1 MTTDA
6 ETWALVD
13 DQRRR
18 TIALLG
24 SLSPAD
30 WDTPSLCSDWT
41 VKDVV
46 GHLAWQR
53 AASSASSLPGT
64 IAAMLR
70 ARGSMDAAIS
80 DLATRWAARRS
91 VDELL
96 GEVRLLPGHHR
107 TVIGTTVINHLID
120 AIVHHHDIALALGRG
135 LDADPDAAAVA
146 ADSTW
151 SLPKGFTLPVTRRL
165 TAFRWRATDTDWDRG
180 DGPLIEGPMAAIE
193 CLLMGREAA
202 GAHLSGPGLASAL
215 AAVADPAIA

>member
-18 TIALLG
+18 TIALLE

-30 WDTPSLCSDWT
+30 WDAPSLCTDWT
-41 VKDVV
+41 VKDLV

-80 DLATRWAARRS
+80 DLATRWAAGRS
-91 VDELL
+91 ADALVA
-96 GEVRLLPGHHR
+96 EVRQLPGHHR
-107 TVIGTTVINHLID
+107 IVIGTTVANHLID

-135 LDADPDAAAVA
+135 LDADPAAAAVA

-165 TAFRWRATDTDWDRG
+165 VAFRWRATDTNWDLG
-180 DGPLIEGPMAAIE
+180 EGPLVEGPMVAIE
-193 CLLMGREAA
+193 CALMGRAAA
-202 GAHLSGPGLASAL
+202 GAHLSGPGLTQAL
-215 AAVADPAIA
+215 EVVGSPA

>member
-53 AASSASSLPGT
+53 AASSASSLP
-64 IAAMLR
+64 
-70 ARGSMDAAIS
+70 
-80 DLATRWAARRS
+80 
-91 VDELL
+91 
-96 GEVRLLPGHHR
+96 
-107 TVIGTTVINHLID
+107 
-120 AIVHHHDIALALGRG
+120 
-135 LDADPDAAAVA
+135 
-146 ADSTW
+146 
-151 SLPKGFTLPVTRRL
+151 
-165 TAFRWRATDTDWDRG
+165 
-180 DGPLIEGPMAAIE
+180 LIEGPMVAIE

-202 GAHLSGPGLASAL
+202 GAHLSGPGLASAS

>member
-30 WDTPSLCSDWT
+30 WDAPSLCSDWT

-70 ARGSMDAAIS
+70 GRGSMDAAIS

-120 AIVHHHDIALALGRG
+120 AIVGARGCRSAPVRPGPGLGVGCGRRPG
-135 LDADPDAAAVA
+135 D
-146 ADSTW
+146 
-151 SLPKGFTLPVTRRL
+151 RL
-165 TAFRWRATDTDWDRG
+165 TAKTSSGVGPPLDSQMPSNVSSYPWCARG
-180 DGPLIEGPMAAIE
+180 NWTP
-193 CLLMGREAA
+193 
-202 GAHLSGPGLASAL
+202 
-215 AAVADPAIA
+215 